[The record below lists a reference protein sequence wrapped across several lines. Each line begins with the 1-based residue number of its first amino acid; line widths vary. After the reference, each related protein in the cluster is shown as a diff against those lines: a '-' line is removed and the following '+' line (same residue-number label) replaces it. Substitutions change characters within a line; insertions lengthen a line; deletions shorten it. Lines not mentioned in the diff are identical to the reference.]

1 MNTNQIDPVSA
12 AIALA
17 GLLFGP
23 TLAGIVGPYAVII
36 LSATVGAGWSL
47 GRRDQ
52 SLRFGAAWYFLRL
65 NATAVLVTA
74 SIATLAAKWLG
85 VAEQNWLL
93 APVAIVVGAVGD
105 DWPRIGKWLIVR
117 AGRFFEKRT
126 DTGEPKP

>member
-17 GLLFGP
+17 GFIFGP
-23 TLAGIVGPYAVII
+23 SLAAIIGPYAVI
-36 LSATVGAGWSL
+36 LLAATVGAAWSL

-52 SLRFGAAWYFLRL
+52 SLRTGAALYFLRL
-65 NATAVLVTA
+65 NATAVLVTVG
-74 SIATLAAKWLG
+74 IATLAAKWLG
-85 VAEQNWLL
+85 VTEQNWLL

-105 DWPRIGKWLIVR
+105 DWPRIGRWLIVR
-117 AGRFFEKRT
+117 GGRFFEKRT

>member
-1 MNTNQIDPVSA
+1 MNSNQIDPVSA

-17 GLLFGP
+17 GILFGP

-36 LSATVGAGWSL
+36 VSATVGAAWSL

-52 SLRFGAAWYFLRL
+52 SLRVGAAWYFLRL
-65 NATAVLVTA
+65 NATAVLVTVG
-74 SIATLAAKWLG
+74 IATLAAKWLG
-85 VAEQNWLL
+85 VVEQNWLL